1 MSREEALQQFPLKK
15 IKANNGMAVTAE
27 VWEEAH
33 EYHTNQQRLHAL
45 FSHGPGI
52 ISGLDVIASD
62 PPDTSVYIL
71 PGIAVDTTGQ
81 VIVLPQP
88 VSYDIGDE
96 MEGLLYVLLSY
107 GESRPRPAD
116 GAGQADGVMYVHTE
130 FSIFARTTLPGTPV
144 VELARVQRHSRE
156 AAFHDAENPSNPGAN
171 EIDLRFRQEV
181 GAPRETTVAVCY
193 LGEGDKQ
200 HGRGASYLARA
211 LNYSGRYRVL
221 INDDVAVAPGVEKNT
236 LIYLIGTGKFELSRG
251 QINGLTNYVQK
262 GHGTLLIEAS
272 NAEAAAAFK
281 NFLSTSGFEL
291 ETLLSG
297 HRLLTEPFLFGAAPP
312 GYETEGKPQVLVG
325 EGVIFSTCEYGRLWQ
340 GERRSGPASR
350 EEIRAAVEWG
360 GNIISYALERQR
372 RAGK

>member
-291 ETLLSG
+291 ETLLCPL
-297 HRLLTEPFLFGAAPP
+297 HRLLTERFLFGAARPAM
-312 GYETEGKPQVLVG
+312 KPRVNPRCWRLG
-325 EGVIFSTCEYGRLWQ
+325 GVIFSTCEYGRLW
-340 GERRSGPASR
+340 
-350 EEIRAAVEWG
+350 
-360 GNIISYALERQR
+360 GNARQP
-372 RAGK
+372 GLP

>member
-33 EYHTNQQRLHAL
+33 EYHTSQQRLHAL

-116 GAGQADGVMYVHTE
+116 GTGQADGVMYVHTE
-130 FSIFARTTLPGTPV
+130 FSIFARTTLPGTPA
-144 VELARVQRHSRE
+144 VELARIQRHSRE
-156 AAFHDAENPSNPGAN
+156 AAFHDAENPSKPGAD
-171 EIDLRFRQEV
+171 EIDLRFRQEI
-181 GAPRETTVAVCY
+181 GAPREATVAVCY

-200 HGRGASYLARA
+200 HGLGASYLARA

-236 LIYLIGTGKFELSRG
+236 LIYLVGTGKFELSRG

-262 GHGTLLIEAS
+262 GHGTLLIEAG

-291 ETLLSG
+291 GALASG
-297 HRLLTEPFLFGAAPP
+297 HRLLTEPFLFGAAPE
-312 GYETEGKPQVLVG
+312 GYETQGKPQVLVG

-350 EEIRAAVEWG
+350 EEIRSAMEWG

>member
-33 EYHTNQQRLHAL
+33 EYHTHQQRLHAL

-107 GESRPRPAD
+107 GESRPRPGD
-116 GAGQADGVMYVHTE
+116 GTGQADGVMYVHTE
-130 FSIFARTTLPGTPV
+130 FSIFARTTLPGTPA
-144 VELARVQRHSRE
+144 VELARIQRDSRE
-156 AAFHDAENPSNPGAN
+156 AAFHDAENPSKPAVD

-181 GAPRETTVAVCY
+181 GAPREATVAVCY

-200 HGRGASYLARA
+200 HGLGADYLARA

-221 INDDVAVAPGVEKNT
+221 INDDAPVAPGVEKNT
-236 LIYLIGTGKFELSRG
+236 LIYLVGAGKFELSRG

-262 GHGTLLIEAS
+262 GHGTLLIEAG
-272 NAEAAAAFK
+272 NAEAAATFK

-291 ETLLSG
+291 EALASG
-297 HRLLTEPFLFGAAPP
+297 HRLLTEPFLFGAAPE
-312 GYETEGKPQVLVG
+312 GYETQGKPQVLVG

-340 GERRSGPASR
+340 GERRSGPTSR
-350 EEIRAAVEWG
+350 EEIRSAMEWG

-372 RAGK
+372 RAGR